1 MAKDNTEIKIEKL
14 LEKGLSK
21 KEIKRRLKGSVED
34 SELDFFLKNTPYPQE
49 KQRYLFLNISLFAIL
64 LVVTLKKLYFALS
77 FGQFGLVMLMALVV
91 PTVNLYLLREI
102 MRFRRL
108 GYQFCLIL
116 STLSLI
122 NAENRAFP
130 EIVLVPLMI
139 LLSGFMYW
147 QMFLKHDRE
156 LKETAA

>member
-1 MAKDNTEIKIEKL
+1 MSKDIETKIEKL

-21 KEIKRRLKGSVED
+21 REIKKRLKGKVED
-34 SELDFFLKNTPYPQE
+34 SELDFFLKNTPYPAD
-49 KQRYLFLNISLFAIL
+49 KARYLFLNISLFAIL

-77 FGQFGLVMLMALVV
+77 FGQFGLVMMMALVV

-108 GYQFCLIL
+108 GYQFCCIL
-116 STLSLI
+116 SALSLI

-130 EIVLVPLMI
+130 ESVLVPMMI
-139 LLSGFMYW
+139 LLSGLLYW

-156 LKETAA
+156 LKQEAA

>member
-1 MAKDNTEIKIEKL
+1 MSKDIEERIERL

-21 KEIKRRLKGSVED
+21 RQIKERLKGTVED
-34 SELDFFLKNTPYPQE
+34 SELDFFLKNTPYPRD
-49 KQRYLFLNISLFAIL
+49 KARYLFLNISLFAIL
-64 LVVTLKKLYFALS
+64 LVITLKKLYFALS
-77 FGQFGLVMLMALVV
+77 FGQFGLVMILALVV

-116 STLSLI
+116 SALSLI

-130 EIVLVPLMI
+130 EIILVPLMI
-139 LLSGFMYW
+139 VLSGFLYW
-147 QMFLKHDRE
+147 QMFLRHDKE
-156 LKETAA
+156 LKKEAAA

>member
-1 MAKDNTEIKIEKL
+1 MSKDIETQIEKL

-21 KEIKRRLKGSVED
+21 REIKKRLKGKVED
-34 SELDFFLKNTPYPQE
+34 SELDFFLKNTPYPAD
-49 KQRYLFLNISLFAIL
+49 KARYLFLNISLFAIL

-77 FGQFGLVMLMALVV
+77 FGQFGLVMLLALVV

-139 LLSGFMYW
+139 VLSGFMYW
-147 QMFLKHDRE
+147 QMFLRHDKE
-156 LKETAA
+156 LKQESPA

>member
-1 MAKDNTEIKIEKL
+1 MSKDIETQIEKL

-21 KEIKRRLKGSVED
+21 REIKKRLKGKVED
-34 SELDFFLKNTPYPQE
+34 SELDFFLKNTPYPAD
-49 KQRYLFLNISLFAIL
+49 KARYLFLNISLFAIL

-77 FGQFGLVMLMALVV
+77 FGQFGLVMLLALVV

-116 STLSLI
+116 CTLSLI

-139 LLSGFMYW
+139 VLSGFMYW
-147 QMFLKHDRE
+147 QMFLRHDKE
-156 LKETAA
+156 LKQESPA